1 MLNVDRFDV
10 EIPFEGF
17 HLEGYLNLP
26 PKIKGV
32 VVFAHGSG
40 SSRKSVR
47 NQFISGELNA
57 KEFGTLL
64 FDLLTPEEDLE
75 YENRF
80 DIPLLSER
88 LQRATEWVQQQEGCK
103 GLPIGLF
110 GASTGA
116 AAAIIVAA
124 KLGKMISAVVSRG
137 GRPDMAMNYLE
148 RLESPILLIVG
159 EKDYDVLEL
168 NRMAFER
175 IKAEKELAIVSNATH
190 LFEEPGALEEVGRL
204 AVAWFER
211 YLRTHDP
218 SIVF

>member
-1 MLNVDRFDV
+1 MINVNRLDV
-10 EIPFEGF
+10 EIPFDGF
-17 HLEGYLNLP
+17 SLEGYLNLP
-26 PKIKGV
+26 PDIKGV

-47 NQFISGELNA
+47 NQFISNVLNA
-57 KEFGTLL
+57 KNFGTLL

-88 LQRATEWVQQQEGCK
+88 LKGATEWVKQQEGCK

-124 KLGKMISAVVSRG
+124 EMGKKISAVVSRG

-159 EKDYDVLEL
+159 ERDYDVLEL

-204 AVAWFER
+204 AVAWFEK
-211 YLRTHDP
+211 YLKAHNP
-218 SIVF
+218 SVVL